1 MNKLTFTIPGPPV
14 PAARPRMFKR
24 GKFTGVF
31 MPAKHKAYEKHASLC
46 AWVAAHNAGWVKPGK
61 EARIGLTLRIYRETR
76 RGDLDN
82 HGKMQMDSI
91 TRATNI
97 WHDDRQ
103 VVAINAAMA
112 HSATNPRVEVE
123 IVVFR

>member
-1 MNKLTFTIPGPPV
+1 MKLVFTIPGPPV
-14 PAARPRMFKR
+14 PAARPRLFKR

-31 MPAKHKAYEKHASLC
+31 MPAQHKNYEKHASTC
-46 AWVAAHNAGWVKPGK
+46 AWVAAHNARWVKPDK
-61 EARIGLTLRIYRETR
+61 HARIGLVLRIYREVR
-76 RGDLDN
+76 RGDIDN
-82 HGKMQMDSI
+82 HQKMQMDAI

-103 VVAINAAMA
+103 VAAVNVAMA

-123 IVVFR
+123 IVVLG